1 MGLGVYL
8 QPLSAILNCGKPP
21 SKQREVKL
29 ADPFSGSTGTTKQ
42 EIDILGKVNERKKA
56 QKFAPKGD
64 KKEGEEDK
72 APIRTSE
79 LYNAGL
85 ALLRQGGFTVELD
98 EGGDHVNHRVLTPQS
113 PPDVKGITYHH
124 AFRPLQDISNDLHYR
139 DMESVFV
146 ACGDEKV
153 KDFWAPMYRPKA
165 GDSDLQSFTERMLK
179 MKKINQAKN
188 IHQVSEY
195 GHTFDPQGKW
205 GGEIVLN
212 PRIWV
217 PDRDWFDPILQQ
229 VTFADIFTIFP
240 DAEQEMLRLIL
251 GRVGVGRS
259 NHLPP
264 GRSEPVDHTAR
275 MAGVIVGK
283 DAGLGKS
290 TLFNGLTA
298 ALQRCGFV
306 THTFKSTED
315 RFGLKTAA
323 LSDIAYKDDTSLNSL
338 KKFLAAEETKI
349 LITNGL
355 LQTEEKFQNA
365 EQIWPKCTILV
376 NSNDWNSKFAY
387 DLDPG
392 IIDRIKIIST
402 FREYEVAKNREHLE
416 GTVSEGSPD
425 LRPRAHIPYLANKL
439 GVSPEALYLWC
450 LRLGTDR
457 FWEVINDTRDPSI
470 NRLQVE
476 VRYWTTRQRIRFK
489 ADVTQA
495 LVNGMAFSWMLRTG
509 NSNIPELTPDILQEC
524 LDNFYFLGVDPS
536 GLRLMTQ
543 MKANWEEAGRP
554 STHYYQGFR
563 EIRWESVKKAV
574 TYFEQFGRSSGNN
587 TTAET
592 IKDIMERLVMRDGFK
607 IGGSANYVI
616 ENWENMR
623 HASEEL
629 EKEGQTLSEDLEER
643 DLGRILDLSL
653 PAYDIWM
660 ENKHYSPDRAEKFRA
675 AARVEMYKNLD
686 TRVK

>member
-1 MGLGVYL
+1 M
-8 QPLSAILNCGKPP
+8 
-21 SKQREVKL
+21 
-29 ADPFSGSTGTTKQ
+29 ADPFSGTLGTTKQ
-42 EIDILGKVNERKKA
+42 EIDILGKAKEKKKA
-56 QKFAPKGD
+56 RSFGSSQKKDDDKD
-64 KKEGEEDK
+64 KK
-72 APIRTSE
+72 APVKVSE
-79 LYNAGL
+79 LYNAGI
-85 ALLRQGGFTVELD
+85 ALLEARGFRVELT
-98 EGGDHVNHRVLTPQS
+98 ETGDHVNHRILRPQ
-113 PPDVKGITYHH
+113 PPEQIKGIKYPNS
-124 AFRPLQDISNDLHYR
+124 FEPLQDICTDAHFELIEAAFHPDICDTDVR
-139 DMESVFV
+139 T
-146 ACGDEKV
+146 
-153 KDFWAPMYRPKA
+153 FWEPLFRPKA
-165 GDSDLQSFTERMLK
+165 GDSDLGSFTERLLK
-179 MKKINQAKN
+179 MKRVNQTKN
-188 IHQVSEY
+188 IHQTLDY
-195 GHTFDPQGKW
+195 GHTFDPVGRW
-205 GGEIVLN
+205 GGQPVLN

-217 PDRDWFDPILQQ
+217 PDRDWFDPALNA
-229 VTFADIFTIFP
+229 VRFSDVFTIFP
-240 DAEQEMLRLIL
+240 EAEQEMLRLIL

-264 GRSEPVDHTAR
+264 GRTCPVDHTAR

-315 RFGLKTAA
+315 RFGLKAAA
-323 LSDIAYKDDTSLNSL
+323 LSDVAYKDDTSLASL

-355 LQTEEKFQNA
+355 FQVEEKFQNA
-365 EQIWPKCTILV
+365 EQIWPKTVILV

-402 FREYEVAKNREHLE
+402 YREYEVAKNRENLE
-416 GTVSEGSPD
+416 GTSSEGSPD
-425 LRPRAHIPYLANKL
+425 LRPRAHIPYLADKL
-439 GVSPEALYLWC
+439 GVSQEALYLWC
-450 LRLGTDR
+450 LRLATDR

-495 LVNGMAFSWMLRTG
+495 LVNGMAFAWMLRTG
-509 NSNIPELTPDILQEC
+509 NSELPELTPDMLQEC
-524 LDNFYFLGVDPS
+524 LDHFYFLGVDPS
-536 GLRLMTQ
+536 GLDLMSK
-543 MKANWEEAGRP
+543 MKKRWELAGRP

-563 EIRWESVKKAV
+563 EIRWESIKKAV
-574 TYFEQFGRSSGNN
+574 TYFEQFGKNATGSS
-587 TTAET
+587 TTTEI
-592 IKDIMERLVMRDGFK
+592 IKDMMEKLVMRDGFK

-629 EKEGQTLSEDLEER
+629 REEGRQLIEEVEEFDRIRLSNADE
-643 DLGRILDLSL
+643 SC
-653 PAYDIWM
+653 YDKWL
-660 ENKHYSPDRAEKFRA
+660 ENKHYSPDRAEKFRSV
-675 AARVEMYKNLD
+675 AREKLVRME
-686 TRVK
+686 TIS

>member
-1 MGLGVYL
+1 M
-8 QPLSAILNCGKPP
+8 
-21 SKQREVKL
+21 
-29 ADPFSGSTGTTKQ
+29 ADPFSGTTGTTKQ
-42 EIDILGKVNERKKA
+42 EVDILGKVNERKKA
-56 QKFAPKGD
+56 RSFGSSKKDKED
-64 KKEGEEDK
+64 KK
-72 APIRTSE
+72 APVRVSE
-79 LYNAGL
+79 LYNAGI
-85 ALLRQGGFTVELD
+85 ALLKSRGFTVELD
-98 EGGDHVNHRVLTPQS
+98 ETGDHINHKILKPS
-113 PPDVKGITYHH
+113 PPPMVKGVKYPHT
-124 AFRPLQDISNDLHYR
+124 FNPLQDISTDLDFEAIEAAFHP
-139 DMESVFV
+139 DVCEESVR
-146 ACGDEKV
+146 E
-153 KDFWAPMYRPKA
+153 FWTPLFRPKA
-165 GDSDLQSFTERMLK
+165 GDSDLLSFTERLLK
-179 MKKINQAKN
+179 MKRVNQTKN
-188 IHQVSEY
+188 IHQTLDY
-195 GHTFDPQGKW
+195 GHTFDPAGRW

-217 PDRDWFDPILQQ
+217 PDRDWFDPALRQ
-229 VTFADIFTIFP
+229 VTFADVFTIFP
-240 DAEQEMLRLIL
+240 EAEQEMLRLIL
-251 GRVGVGRS
+251 GRIGVGRA

-315 RFGLKTAA
+315 RFGLKSAA
-323 LSDIAYKDDTSLNSL
+323 LSDVAYKDDTSLASL

-355 LQTEEKFQNA
+355 FQVEEKFQNA
-365 EQIWPKCTILV
+365 EQIWPKSVILV

-402 FREYEVAKNREHLE
+402 YREYEVAKNRENLE
-416 GTVSEGSPD
+416 GTLSEGSPD

-439 GVSPEALYLWC
+439 GVSQEALYLWC
-450 LRLGTDR
+450 LRLATDR
-457 FWEVINDTRDPSI
+457 FWAVINDTRDPSI

-495 LVNGMAFSWMLRTG
+495 LVNGMAFAWLLRTG
-509 NSNIPELTPDILQEC
+509 DTEIPELTPEMLQEC
-524 LDNFYFLGVDPS
+524 LDHFYFLGVDPS
-536 GLRLMTQ
+536 GLHLMNK
-543 MKANWEEAGRP
+543 MKRQWEAAGRP

-563 EIRWESVKKAV
+563 EIRWESIKKAV
-574 TYFEQFGRSSGNN
+574 TYFEQFGRNTSGS
-587 TTAET
+587 TTTTEV
-592 IKDIMERLVMRDGFK
+592 IKEIMEKLVMRDGFK

-629 EKEGQTLSEDLEER
+629 QVEGQTLAEGVEEVDQKR
-643 DLGRILDLSL
+643 LLNPDTKC
-653 PAYDIWM
+653 YDRWI
-660 ENKHYSPDRAEKFRA
+660 ENKQYSPDRAEKFRA
-675 AARVEMYKNLD
+675 AAREKLYAQGEGG
-686 TRVK
+686 VKS

>member
-1 MGLGVYL
+1 M
-8 QPLSAILNCGKPP
+8 S
-21 SKQREVKL
+21 
-29 ADPFSGSTGTTKQ
+29 DPFKTTTKQ
-42 EIDILGKVNERKKA
+42 EINILGEAKERGTSRGSTFNTAKKKA
-56 QKFAPKGD
+56 T
-64 KKEGEEDK
+64 KEEKDEK
-72 APIRTSE
+72 QPRKVSE
-79 LYNAGL
+79 LYNLGIK
-85 ALLRQGGFTVELD
+85 LLEGRGYIVELD
-98 EGGDHVNHRVLTPQS
+98 EIGDHINHRVLRATTAPEVEGIKYPPTFTP
-113 PPDVKGITYHH
+113 Y
-124 AFRPLQDISNDLHYR
+124 RDISKT
-139 DMESVFV
+139 EEFEEI
-146 ACGDEKV
+146 EKV
-153 KDFWAPMYRPKA
+153 FASAGDPEVVKFWEPLHRPKA
-165 GDSDLQSFTERMLK
+165 GDSDLLSFTERMLK
-179 MKKINQAKN
+179 MKRIEQANNMHKTL
-188 IHQVSEY
+188 EY
-195 GHTFDPQGKW
+195 GHTFDPTGKW
-205 GGEIVLN
+205 GGSSVLH

-217 PDRDWFDPILQQ
+217 PDRDWFDPVLHK
-229 VTFADIFTIFP
+229 VTFADVFTIFP
-240 DAEQEMLRLIL
+240 EAEQKMLQLIL
-251 GRVGVGRS
+251 GRVGVGRA

-298 ALQRCGFV
+298 ALQKCGFV

-315 RFGLKTAA
+315 RFGLKAAA
-323 LSDIAYKDDTSLNSL
+323 LSDIAYKDDTSLLSL

-355 LQTEEKFQNA
+355 FQVEEKFLSA
-365 EQIWPKCTILV
+365 EQIWPKSVILV

-402 FREYEVAKNREHLE
+402 YREYEVAKNRENLE

-439 GVSPEALYLWC
+439 GVSQEALYLWC
-450 LRLGTDR
+450 LRLATDR
-457 FWEVINDTRDPSI
+457 FWDVITDTRDPSI

-495 LVNGMAFSWMLRTG
+495 LVNAMSFSWMLRTG
-509 NSNIPELTPDILQEC
+509 DSEVPELTPQILQEC
-524 LDNFYFLGVDPS
+524 LDHFYYVGVDPS
-536 GLRLMTQ
+536 GLHLMSK
-543 MKANWEEAGRP
+543 MKKHWEDAGRP

-563 EIRWESVKKAV
+563 EIRWESIEKSVR
-574 TYFEQFGRSSGNN
+574 YLEQFGANTGNA
-587 TTAET
+587 TTVEL
-592 IKDIMERLVMRDGFK
+592 IKEMMEKLVMRDGFK

-629 EKEGQTLSEDLEER
+629 QIEGQDLLTGLEDERDIKRLTDLSESNR
-643 DLGRILDLSL
+643 C
-653 PAYDIWM
+653 YDKWLK
-660 ENKHYSPDRAEKFRA
+660 NKHYSPDRAEKFRA
-675 AARVEMYKNLD
+675 EAREKLYAPKGV
-686 TRVK
+686 

>member
-1 MGLGVYL
+1 M
-8 QPLSAILNCGKPP
+8 S
-21 SKQREVKL
+21 
-29 ADPFSGSTGTTKQ
+29 DPFSGTVGSTKQ
-42 EIDILGKVNERKKA
+42 EVDILGKVNERKKA
-56 QKFAPKGD
+56 RTFGSNKKDKED
-64 KKEGEEDK
+64 KK
-72 APIRTSE
+72 APVRVSE
-79 LYNAGL
+79 LYNAGI
-85 ALLRQGGFTVELD
+85 ALLKSRGFTVELD
-98 EGGDHVNHRVLTPQS
+98 ETGDHINHRILKPA
-113 PPDVKGITYHH
+113 PPPMVKGVKYPHT
-124 AFRPLQDISNDLHYR
+124 FNPLQDISTDLDFNAIEEAFHP
-139 DMESVFV
+139 DVCEESVR
-146 ACGDEKV
+146 E
-153 KDFWAPMYRPKA
+153 FWTPLFRPKA
-165 GDSDLQSFTERMLK
+165 GDSDLLSFTERLLK
-179 MKKINQAKN
+179 MKRVNQTKN
-188 IHQVSEY
+188 IHQTLDY
-195 GHTFDPQGKW
+195 GHTFDPVGNW

-217 PDRDWFDPILQQ
+217 PDRSWFDPALRQ
-229 VTFADIFTIFP
+229 VTFGDIFTIFP
-240 DAEQEMLRLIL
+240 EAEQEMLRLIL
-251 GRVGVGRS
+251 GRVGVGRA

-264 GRSEPVDHTAR
+264 GRTEPVDHTAR

-315 RFGLKTAA
+315 RFGLKAAA
-323 LSDIAYKDDTSLNSL
+323 LSDVAYKDDTSLASL

-355 LQTEEKFQNA
+355 FQVEEKFQNA
-365 EQIWPKCTILV
+365 EQIWPKSVILV

-402 FREYEVAKNREHLE
+402 YREYEVAKNRENLE
-416 GTVSEGSPD
+416 GTLSEGSPD

-439 GVSPEALYLWC
+439 GVSQEALYLWC
-450 LRLGTDR
+450 LRLATDR
-457 FWEVINDTRDPSI
+457 FWAVINDTRDPSI

-495 LVNGMAFSWMLRTG
+495 LVNGMAFAWLLRTG
-509 NSNIPELTPDILQEC
+509 DTEIPELTPEMLQEC
-524 LDNFYFLGVDPS
+524 LDHFYFLGVDPS
-536 GLRLMTQ
+536 GLHLMNK
-543 MKANWEEAGRP
+543 MKRQWEAAGRP

-563 EIRWESVKKAV
+563 EIRWESIKKAV
-574 TYFEQFGRSSGNN
+574 TYFEQFGRTAAGN
-587 TTAET
+587 TTTTEV
-592 IKDIMERLVMRDGFK
+592 IKDIMEKLVMRDGFK

-629 EKEGQTLSEDLEER
+629 QVEGQTLAEGVEEVDQKR
-643 DLGRILDLSL
+643 LLNPDTKC
-653 PAYDIWM
+653 YDRWI
-660 ENKHYSPDRAEKFRA
+660 ENKQYSPDRAEKFRA
-675 AARVEMYKNLD
+675 AAREKLYATENGGKN
-686 TRVK
+686 

>member
-1 MGLGVYL
+1 M
-8 QPLSAILNCGKPP
+8 S
-21 SKQREVKL
+21 
-29 ADPFSGSTGTTKQ
+29 DPFSGNVGSTKQ
-42 EIDILGKVNERKKA
+42 EVEILEKVSERKKA
-56 QKFAPKGD
+56 QKFGAKP
-64 KKEGEEDK
+64 KKEDEK
-72 APIRTSE
+72 LPIRVSE
-79 LYNAGL
+79 LYSAGI

-98 EGGDHVNHRVLTPQS
+98 EAGEHVKHKVLTPQS

-124 AFRPLQDISNDLHYR
+124 AFRPLQDISTDQHYR
-139 DMESVFV
+139 DMEAVFFS
-146 ACGDEKV
+146 CGDEKV
-153 KDFWAPMYRPKA
+153 KEFWAPMYRPKA
-165 GDSDLQSFTERMLK
+165 GDSDLQSFAERMLK
-179 MKKINQAKN
+179 MRKINQAKN
-188 IHQVSEY
+188 IHQTLNY
-195 GHTFDPQGKW
+195 GHSFDPAGKL

-217 PDRDWFDPILQQ
+217 PDRDWFDPVLHK
-229 VTFADIFTIFP
+229 VTFEDVFTIFP
-240 DAEQEMLRLIL
+240 EAEREMLRLIL

-264 GRSEPVDHTAR
+264 GRTQPVDHTAR

-315 RFGLKTAA
+315 RFGLKSAA
-323 LSDIAYKDDTSLNSL
+323 LSDISYKDDTSLASL

-355 LQTEEKFQNA
+355 FQVEEKFQNA
-365 EQIWPKCTILV
+365 EQIWPKTVILV

-402 FREYEVAKNREHLE
+402 YREYEVAKNRECLE
-416 GTVSEGSPD
+416 GTLSEGSPD

-450 LRLGTDR
+450 FRQATDR
-457 FWEVINDTRDPSI
+457 FWEVINDTKDPSI

-495 LVNGMAFSWMLRTG
+495 LVNGMAFSWMMRTG
-509 NSNIPELTPDILQEC
+509 ESEIPELTPQMLQEC
-524 LDNFYFLGVDPS
+524 LEHFYFLGVDPS
-536 GLRLMTQ
+536 GLRMMTQ
-543 MKANWEEAGRP
+543 MKTLWEEAGRP

-574 TYFEQFGRSSGNN
+574 TYFEQFGRNPGNI
-587 TTAET
+587 TTSEV

-623 HASEEL
+623 HACEEL
-629 EKEGQTLSEDLEER
+629 QVEGQELLEELDER
-643 DLGRILDLSL
+643 DSKRLLNVDTPVCDSWIED
-653 PAYDIWM
+653 
-660 ENKHYSPDRAEKFRA
+660 KHYSPDRAEKYRA
-675 AARVEMYKNLD
+675 AARVKLYKQLEE
-686 TRVK
+686 RVK

>member
-1 MGLGVYL
+1 
-8 QPLSAILNCGKPP
+8 
-21 SKQREVKL
+21 
-29 ADPFSGSTGTTKQ
+29 
-42 EIDILGKVNERKKA
+42 
-56 QKFAPKGD
+56 
-64 KKEGEEDK
+64 
-72 APIRTSE
+72 
-79 LYNAGL
+79 
-85 ALLRQGGFTVELD
+85 
-98 EGGDHVNHRVLTPQS
+98 
-113 PPDVKGITYHH
+113 
-124 AFRPLQDISNDLHYR
+124 
-139 DMESVFV
+139 
-146 ACGDEKV
+146 
-153 KDFWAPMYRPKA
+153 
-165 GDSDLQSFTERMLK
+165 
-179 MKKINQAKN
+179 
-188 IHQVSEY
+188 
-195 GHTFDPQGKW
+195 
-205 GGEIVLN
+205 
-212 PRIWV
+212 
-217 PDRDWFDPILQQ
+217 
-229 VTFADIFTIFP
+229 
-240 DAEQEMLRLIL
+240 
-251 GRVGVGRS
+251 
-259 NHLPP
+259 
-264 GRSEPVDHTAR
+264 

-323 LSDIAYKDDTSLNSL
+323 LSDIAYKDDTSLTSL

-365 EQIWPKCTILV
+365 EQIWPKCVILV

-402 FREYEVAKNREHLE
+402 YREYEVAKNREHLE

-439 GVSPEALYLWC
+439 GVSSEALYLWC
-450 LRLGTDR
+450 LRLGTER

-495 LVNGMAFSWMLRTG
+495 LVNAMSFSWMLRTG
-509 NSNIPELTPDILQEC
+509 DSEIPEFTPEILQEC
-524 LDNFYFLGVDPS
+524 LDHFYFVGVDPS
-536 GLRLMTQ
+536 GLRIMTR
-543 MKANWEEAGRP
+543 MKEKWEEAGRP

-563 EIRWESVKKAV
+563 EVRWESIKKAV
-574 TYFEQFGRSSGNN
+574 TYFEQFGKNPGSN
-587 TTAET
+587 TAAEV
-592 IKDIMERLVMRDGFK
+592 IKDMMEKLMMRDGFK

-623 HASEEL
+623 HACEEL
-629 EKEGQTLSEDLEER
+629 QAEGEDLKE
-643 DLGRILDLSL
+643 DLDDKDLKRL
-653 PAYDIWM
+653 LNPDQEVYDKWI
-660 ENKHYSPDRAEKFRA
+660 EDKHYSPDRAEKFRA
-675 AARVEMYKNLD
+675 AARVKLYKQLD
-686 TRVK
+686 GKGV